1 MENKFQRSARVVAWR
16 QLVENSSIV
25 LGERMS
31 VEVSQ
36 CDNMERICLDVIA
49 LAEWLAPGDVTF
61 TSVISGE
68 DHSRPGQPFMIST
81 SDMRS
86 NPEYRGLKKLF
97 LGIQTRMETS
107 PPWASMCFFLTSTRR
122 LNKDSSRCLGDSRWS

>member
-97 LGIQTRMETS
+97 LGIQTNS
-107 PPWASMCFFLTSTRR
+107 
-122 LNKDSSRCLGDSRWS
+122 N